1 MKQWKN
7 SGLIHGILLFLLAG
21 SVLTSV
27 VSGMLMHTGKEYS
40 KEEYEAEQ
48 STFYVAQE
56 QFEHL
61 LDGYLRLYEEYMQ
74 IGSIIARDG
83 VIDYDTVLMESLTES
98 GKKVTLKELLR
109 DASNNGVYSSQFRG
123 FMEDFPEQSSQGIS
137 YPWKTQFH
145 LEAKNRL
152 IVEKGQIYQFTNFD
166 RNAFRESQINNAR
179 KYMDNMVLIDS
190 VDRKYSDQFQE
201 ELSVEVESLNGTEIT
216 FAANSSYE
224 KYIITYYPDYAK
236 WYFLNDLWKHA
247 QNENGEW
254 NRAFEEAYDKYY
266 EETENTQSM
275 EQVYRSIEEE
285 VDIWYRQIPEDKFP
299 WMIHQVPRT
308 WQTATDYAVFL
319 VETYQELKYL
329 FAESNFI
336 YAYQASDG
344 MLLTNGENWWTQVR
358 QNIQSDVI
366 EKASDQDD
374 IIFVYYDSMNYEGVS
389 NLQKD
394 TLEMSG
400 EVQEK
405 LKKIGEEYQN
415 RSFQIAVG
423 VNLDQIRRG
432 MPKDYFSIQY
442 QESQKKANLYRQGRK
457 VFVPAVLIVMILT
470 AVLLIRCG
478 HQDGTEEIILNGFD
492 RIWLEIICALV
503 LFLGQI
509 GEWIFYMWDAST
521 IRFIFLV
528 AAVLLAGLTEFGI
541 FVLISIVKR
550 FKAGCFW
557 SQSLILRFIRDIV
570 FRRMKLRDCLQS
582 LRQMYW
588 DLSLFQRYMTL
599 FLAELLVQGYL
610 TGFLIWVN
618 IQSHNKLQKFLF
630 TRNGIIAL
638 VLWAGGMCFLVLWQL
653 RAYYNAKVDQMIIR
667 ESEKISRG
675 EFSHQLRKPV
685 SVNHE
690 KEQLIENLNH
700 IGESFE
706 EAVENSV
713 RSERMKTELIANVSH
728 DIKTPLTSV
737 INYVDLLKREPT
749 DNEKIRSYV
758 EVLERKSLR
767 LKTLIEDLIEASK
780 ASSGAMEL
788 NMGVLDFSELVLQ
801 TNGEFEEYFHD
812 CELELI
818 VDIPDQ
824 PLLFEGDGRRVFRI
838 LENLYTN
845 TAKYAM
851 RGTRV
856 YVAVQCWEQN
866 VIFSIKNISAAKL
879 NITPEELTERFVRGD
894 SSRTT
899 EGSGLG
905 LSIAKSLTELMQGE
919 FRIFMDG
926 DLFQAEVSFPEFN
939 SVHKEDVSE

>member
-7 SGLIHGILLFLLAG
+7 SGLIHGILLFLLTG
-21 SVLTSV
+21 SVVISV
-27 VSGMLMHTGKEYS
+27 VSGMLMHTGKEYA
-40 KEEYEAEQ
+40 KEEQEAGQ
-48 STFYVAQE
+48 STFYVSQE

-83 VIDYDTVLMESLTES
+83 VINYDTVLMESLTES
-98 GKKVTLKELLR
+98 GKKITLKELLR
-109 DASNNGVYSSQFRG
+109 DASNTGIYSSQFRD
-123 FMEDFPEQSSQGIS
+123 FMKNFPEQSAQGIS

-145 LEAKNRL
+145 LEARNRL
-152 IVEKGQIYQFTNFD
+152 VVDKGQIYQFTNFD

-179 KYMDNMVLIDS
+179 KYLDNMVLIDS
-190 VDRKYSDQFQE
+190 VDRKYADQFQE

-216 FAANSSYE
+216 FTANSSYE

-236 WYFLNDLWKHA
+236 WYFLNDLRENA
-247 QNENGEW
+247 RNENGEW
-254 NRAFEEAYDKYY
+254 NRTFEEAYDKYY
-266 EETENTQSM
+266 EETEDARRM
-275 EQVYRSIEEE
+275 EQVYQSMKEE
-285 VDIWYRQIPEDKFP
+285 VDSCYRQIPEEEFP
-299 WMIHQVPRT
+299 WIIHQVPRT

-336 YAYQASDG
+336 YAYHASDG

-358 QNIQSDVI
+358 QQIQSGMI
-366 EKASDQDD
+366 EKASDQDN
-374 IIFVYYDSMNYEGVS
+374 IVFAYYDSMNYEGVS

-400 EVQEK
+400 EVREK
-405 LKKIGEEYQN
+405 LKTIGEDYQN
-415 RSFQIAVG
+415 KSFQIAVG
-423 VNLDQIRRG
+423 VNLDRIRQG

-442 QESQKKANLYRQGRK
+442 QESQKKENLYRQGRK
-457 VFVPAVLIVMILT
+457 IFVPAVVTVLILT

-478 HQDGTEEIILNGFD
+478 HKDGTEEIVLNGFD
-492 RIWLEIICALV
+492 RIWLEIVLALV
-503 LFLGQI
+503 LFFGQI

-528 AAVLLAGLTEFGI
+528 AALLLTGLTEFGI
-541 FVLISIVKR
+541 VVLISIVKR
-550 FKAGCFW
+550 FKAKCFW
-557 SQSLILRFIRDIV
+557 GQSLILRFIRDIV
-570 FRRMKLRDCLQS
+570 FRRMKLQDCLRN

-588 DLSLFQRYMTL
+588 DLSLIQRYTTL
-599 FLAELLVQGYL
+599 FLAELLVLGYL

-618 IQSHNKLQKFLF
+618 AQSDNQLQKLLF
-630 TRNGIIAL
+630 TRNGLIAL
-638 VLWAGGMCFLVLWQL
+638 LLWAGGMCFLLLWQL
-653 RAYYNAKVDQMIIR
+653 RTYYNAKVDQMIIK

-675 EFSHQLRKPV
+675 EFSHQLKKPV

-690 KEQLIENLNH
+690 KEQLIDNLNH

-737 INYVDLLKREPT
+737 INYVDLLKREPIE
-749 DNEKIRSYV
+749 NEKVRSYV

-801 TNGEFEEYFHD
+801 TNGEFEEYFDD

-818 VDIPDQ
+818 ADIPDQ

-856 YVAVQCWEQN
+856 YVTLQCQEQT
-866 VIFSIKNISAAKL
+866 VTFSIKNVSAARL

-919 FRIFMDG
+919 FHIFMDG
-926 DLFQAEVSFPEFN
+926 DLFQAEVSFPEY
-939 SVHKEDVSE
+939 SPVKPEELSE